1 MPLTWRL
8 LAAFAALPLFATPA
22 AAGPVFL
29 TGHDPDFHSQ
39 DSTGAAN
46 LLRSGLNFVTG
57 GTFDDGASTKFL
69 WVESRIPTPSGHRI
83 GEAGLGVLGLTLGTN
98 YDRVDAVEFASVDL
112 SSYTAIVVASG
123 FGGLL
128 TRAELDA
135 LIARSAAIKNFI
147 NAGGGLMA
155 MAECFPCGANLLGGP
170 TAPDL
175 YGFLPVDVSAIPP
188 LAPFNVT
195 PEGAAAPFNLVNGDV
210 NDPTHNSF
218 GLIGGLTPLD
228 RDRGDQATTLA
239 GDVHI
244 GDGGFCGT
252 PTTPPCP
259 TEGVPAPAGLLLLGA
274 GLLAGIAWRRITA
287 SR

>member
-1 MPLTWRL
+1 MSIRSRLLVSAASVLL
-8 LAAFAALPLFATPA
+8 LAAPA
-22 AAGPVFL
+22 MAGPIFL

-39 DSTGAAN
+39 DSAGAKN
-46 LLRSGLNFVTG
+46 LLRAGLDFVTG
-57 GTFDDGASTKFL
+57 GTFDDGAATKFL
-69 WVESRIPTPSGHRI
+69 WVESRIPTPVGHRI
-83 GEAGLGVLGLTLGTN
+83 GEAGLATLGLTLGTN
-98 YDRVDAVEFASVDL
+98 YDRVNAVEFANVDL
-112 SSYTAIVVASG
+112 SDYTAIVVASG

-135 LIARSAAIKNFI
+135 LIARSTAIKNFI

-175 YGFLPVDVSAIPP
+175 YGFLPVDVSATPP

-228 RDRGDQATTLA
+228 RDQGNQATTLA
-239 GDVHI
+239 GNVHI
-244 GDGGFCGT
+244 GNDEFCGT

-259 TEGVPAPAGLLLLGA
+259 TTGVPAPAGLLLVGA

-287 SR
+287 TR